1 MEKVKIAFSKA
12 LAWLNKAYQ
21 WLNKEGG
28 MLHILACYSS
38 TLTFAPLGFGWA
50 SAITWTLAIG
60 KEGCDIARKKN
71 TLLQTINDII
81 RDAIGYGAALLT
93 YYVGWSIL

>member
-1 MEKVKIAFSKA
+1 MEKVKIAFSKVA
-12 LAWLNKAYQ
+12 AWLNIAYQ
-21 WLNKEGG
+21 WLSKEGG

-81 RDAIGYGAALLT
+81 RDAIGYGAALIT